1 MILLA
6 NILWLSTGYAQAL
19 QKPISF
25 PAYMAKVDSGNLEYA
40 AQKLNISIAK
50 AEVVAAKV
58 RNNPEIGFSYFNNE
72 QSKKQM
78 GYGGSVSLS
87 QTFTF
92 GKRTAAIDLAKS
104 NNELTSS
111 LLSDYL
117 RNLHADAAIYY
128 YGALKQKM
136 LYEVKRDAY
145 QRIHELAQ
153 SDSIRAA
160 KGKIMEID
168 ALQSKVEAGLMLNEL
183 FQSETEKNQAFTGL
197 SLYMG
202 NNKAMAVLCPEAGI
216 KLAYRDFHLAEL
228 IEIGKMQRADL
239 VAALQNIDV
248 AKKEVKV
255 AQRDNNSDVTFSVE
269 AGHNYEV
276 KNEIAPAPAFNSIT
290 AGISFPLPFSKLNR
304 GNVNAAK
311 QRVQQ
316 ASLLYDHAALQVQN
330 EIIQAYSQYESAFK
344 QVRSFE
350 NGLLEQSS
358 EVLKGKI
365 YSYNRGETSLLEVL
379 NAQRTYDDV
388 QSQYYEAVFNYN
400 SALIELERNA
410 GIWDLNKQ

>member
-6 NILWLSTGYAQAL
+6 NILWLSTGFAQTL

-25 PAYMAKVDSGNLEYA
+25 SAYMAKVDSGNLEYA

-78 GYGGSVSLS
+78 GYGGNVSLS

-92 GKRTAAIDLAKS
+92 GKRVAAIDLAKS

-168 ALQSKVEAGLMLNEL
+168 AIQSKVEAGLMLNEL
-183 FQSETEKNQAFTGL
+183 FQSETEKNQAYTGL
-197 SLYMG
+197 SLYIG
-202 NNKAMAVLCPEAGI
+202 NNKAAAIFCPETGM

-255 AQRDNNSDVTFSVE
+255 AQRDNNSDVTVSVE

-330 EIIQAYSQYESAFK
+330 EIIQTYSQYESAFK

-350 NGLLEQSS
+350 NGLLEQSL